1 VRPPTSP
8 AAIVVAA
15 VLALAVSG
23 CNPGGSTTS
32 VWSPTPAAS
41 TTAGSTTGTP
51 TATTTPPSQPY
62 DYRKLLLQP
71 EDMVQPNSGYSI
83 PQPATLNPH
92 GIPGAES
99 LLVSADGTNAI
110 GFTIVVLGDAAA
122 APAELPKA
130 VANLVT
136 VRPEQPPAPI
146 AVGDEGFVVV
156 GTTPDGTKSATALMY
171 RYQRALVRVD
181 FYSLPGEPTPTST
194 VIDIGQKQTA
204 VLRVG
209 LDAAAHA

>member
-8 AAIVVAA
+8 GAVVVAA

-51 TATTTPPSQPY
+51 TPTTPPPQPY

-71 EDMVQPNSGYSI
+71 EDMVQPNSGYSA